1 MKLRT
6 QISLLL
12 VMFGLVPL
20 LVAFA
25 INVPMIFDRFEL
37 LYQKAHL
44 QNLRAEFSDLD
55 QHLARRHEMARLLAK
70 MPEPGLLVSGNTRER
85 TAELDNIRSGYVD
98 WVNQVLI
105 DQLDI
110 TRIFFIDA
118 DGRVT
123 FWLDRDNVT
132 GRLEASSEDARQLQA
147 GLQEVIPRL
156 GPGTV
161 LNGPIVFNR
170 DAAKVSPTRF
180 MQMGMVSP
188 VYLPQLMSEG
198 GEGAGPRGSVVV
210 YLDMGGL
217 AQAHRGN
224 YWVMEDGSYLQS
236 VTEEIGPTSAFD
248 DFRGL
253 EEIFSAHELALWE
266 YGNQQVLWVPLFKT
280 ERDGTLWVGRSVDA
294 SPLAILRN
302 RVELI
307 IATIVLGLLVVVLLV
322 ARFIAVRTERFGH
335 ELTHGITRVLEQDEA
350 VPFSWKR
357 PEELVDLG
365 NKLTRLAETHAGH
378 NQALLAYAEEL
389 EASNRYKSEFLA
401 NVSHELRT
409 PLNSILLLSK
419 MLSDEREAGHNEEV
433 LRKAGVIHAAGSDL
447 RTLIDN
453 ILDLSRIEAGQM
465 TLEAKAVNLPD
476 LIEGVVELMQP
487 QFDAKQLAFKVEVD
501 AAAPVTVQSD
511 GDKVRQ
517 ILLNFLSNAVKF
529 TSEGQVTLRLA
540 SGKDRAGTE
549 YPVSISVID
558 TGIGIDA
565 DKQALVFE
573 AFRQADG
580 STSRRFGG
588 TGLGLAISKELANL
602 MGGDIEL
609 ESSRESGSTFT
620 LFLPLAMPVA
630 GVAGTRREVATG
642 NGSTER
648 VEPVPEADYG
658 NARVLLV
665 DDDMRNLLALTP
677 LLERWQLHVTAAGDG
692 EEALETLE
700 TDEPFNLILLDIM
713 MPGMDGYEVTRRIR
727 QLPVIS
733 EVPVIALTARAG
745 EDDRKAC
752 LDAGA
757 DDCIVKPVEI
767 GVLKQMLDRFLTEP
781 PVTGVAGHN

>member
-25 INVPMIFDRFEL
+25 INVPMIFDRFEF

-70 MPEPGLLVSGNTRER
+70 MPEPGLLVSGETRER
-85 TAELDNIRSGYVD
+85 AAELDNIRSGYVD

-123 FWLDRDNVT
+123 FWLDRDNVS
-132 GRLEASSEDARQLQA
+132 GRLEASSEDGNQPQA
-147 GLQEVIPRL
+147 GLQEVVPRL

-161 LNGPIVFNR
+161 LNGPILFDR

-188 VYLPQLMSEG
+188 VFLPQLMSEG
-198 GEGAGPRGSVVV
+198 SEGAGPRGSVVV

-236 VTEEIGPTSAFD
+236 VTEEIGTTSAFD
-248 DFRGL
+248 DFTGL

-266 YGNQQVLWVPLFKT
+266 YRNQQILWVPLFKT

-335 ELTHGITRVLEQDEA
+335 ELTDGITRVLEQDEA

-365 NKLTRLAETHAGH
+365 NKLSRLAETHAGH

-487 QFDAKQLAFKVEVD
+487 QFDTKQLAFKVEVD
-501 AAAPVTVQSD
+501 AAAPTTVQSD

-540 SGKDRAGTE
+540 PGKDRAGIE

-609 ESSRESGSTFT
+609 ESSRDSGSTFT
-620 LFLPLAMPVA
+620 LFLPLAMPAA
-630 GVAGTRREVATG
+630 GVTGTRREVATE
-642 NGSTER
+642 NGTTQR
-648 VEPVPEADYG
+648 VEAVPEADYG

-700 TDEPFNLILLDIM
+700 TDEPFNLVLLDIM

-727 QLPVIS
+727 QLPATG

-767 GVLKQMLDRFLTEP
+767 GALKQLLDRFLIEP
-781 PVTGVAGHN
+781 PVTGLAGHN